1 MTARAVSLAAALVVA
16 AAIAQAADAAQPILL
31 PSVRTVMTPGPPL
44 RGSTIATSE
53 IRVLPG
59 TTSKQRVDVGI
70 DPTGKAVS
78 LAVVQR
84 LRISRLG
91 DYTFAVPAPVVAVAG
106 APGTDSE
113 PGLRRNAIVWA
124 GFSPGTKILA
134 ARAKLRPSAAASLP
148 LRLTVSR
155 DGDTMVVRGEDVTGA
170 SGTALVG
177 PVSIRQAAAALDQTR
192 LNLGLG
198 VSAPDLFAEVPNTPQ
213 GRSVRIVAPLDVTA
227 AVAGRTHAYHL
238 GDGSPL
244 TFELRVPHAR
254 PKTKVRLVVEPAAP
268 VRLLTPPPG
277 TKTWSEA
284 VRIGRIKRGDLLERV
299 SIARL
304 SVARSLQYESF
315 LASPDPRSR
324 SRTTYVYET
333 TFRRAAPAPRPTA
346 PSSNDGG
353 PWRALA
359 IAAIAIVGAGGLVV
373 LWAHS

>member
-1 MTARAVSLAAALVVA
+1 MTARVVPLVAALVFA
-16 AAIAQAADAAQPILL
+16 AAIARGAVAAPILL

-44 RGSTIATSE
+44 SGSTTATSE
-53 IRVLPG
+53 IRVPPG

-70 DPTGKAVS
+70 DPTGKVVS
-78 LAVVQR
+78 IADLQR

-91 DYTFAVPAPVVAVAG
+91 DYTFAVPGPVVAVVG
-106 APGTDSE
+106 APVTDSE
-113 PGLRRNAIVWA
+113 PGLRRDAIVWA

-134 ARAKLRPSAAASLP
+134 ARAKLRPSAVASLP

-155 DGDTMVVRGEDVTGA
+155 DGDTLVVRGEDVTGA
-170 SGTALVG
+170 TGTALVG
-177 PVSIRQAAAALDQTR
+177 PVSIRQAAGALDQTR

-198 VSAPDLFAEVPNTPQ
+198 VAAPDLFADVPNTPQ
-213 GRSVRIVAPLDVTA
+213 GRSVRIVAPLDV
-227 AVAGRTHAYHL
+227 AVTVEGRTHTYHL

-244 TFELRVPHAR
+244 TFELRFPHAR

-284 VRIGRIKRGDLLERV
+284 VRSGRIKRSDLLERV

-333 TFRRAAPAPRPTA
+333 TFRRAAPTTK
-346 PSSNDGG
+346 PSISSGGGGG

-359 IAAIAIVGAGGLVV
+359 IAAIAIVGAVGAVV